1 MKKYLVIIFS
11 MLAIV
16 ACNNSKVSDNANNE
30 AVVRQRIID
39 SMKTVNAVKNEMNQ
53 TNASTSK
60 NNPSVATN
68 NNSSTMNDSKAN
80 APVKKK
86 GMSNTTKGALIGT
99 GAGIVAGAATGAA
112 TSENKGKGAVV
123 GGIIGGA
130 VGSGV
135 GYGIGAKK
143 DKDIRDTIK

>member
-1 MKKYLVIIFS
+1 MKKYLVIFFT
-11 MLAIV
+11 LAIV
-16 ACNNSKVSDNANNE
+16 ACNNSKVSDNAYNDSL
-30 AVVRQRIID
+30 VRQRVID
-39 SMKTVNAVKNEMNQ
+39 SMTTVNAEKSEMDQ
-53 TNASTSK
+53 RNANSSK
-60 NNPSVATN
+60 NNNSVSTN
-68 NNSSTMNDSKAN
+68 NNTSTVNDNKVN

-99 GAGIVAGAATGAA
+99 GAGILVGAATGAA

-135 GYGIGAKK
+135 GYGIGAKT
-143 DKDIRDTIK
+143 DKNFRETIQ